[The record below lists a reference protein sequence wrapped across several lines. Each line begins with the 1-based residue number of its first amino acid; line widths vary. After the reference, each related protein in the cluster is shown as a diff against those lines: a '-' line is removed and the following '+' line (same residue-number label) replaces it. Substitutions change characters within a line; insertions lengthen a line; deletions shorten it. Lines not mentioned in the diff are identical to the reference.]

1 MTYFLINPKFPN
13 DFVKKLSRYGE
24 CIPVCAFPLLEDPV
38 NAHPDM
44 LAAVVGDKLFIH
56 AEDALLASAL
66 GKKKIPFSLS
76 QTPVGAKYPRDIALN
91 FFTVKKYLFANTA
104 HASTEALAQAR
115 LLGFETVSVA
125 QGYAKC
131 STMLLG
137 DALVTADTSIYKAAL
152 ERDIDA
158 LLISAGNIGI
168 EKYDTGFIGGA
179 SGTLAESK
187 VAVFGD
193 IWKHADASNIL
204 AFAKKHDTEII
215 NLGGGNLFD
224 YGGFVRV
231 NA

>member
-1 MTYFLINPKFPN
+1 MTYFLINPKFPK

-24 CIPVCAFPLLEDPV
+24 CIPVCAFPPLEEPV
-38 NAHPDM
+38 NTHPDM
-44 LAAVVGDKLFIH
+44 LAAVVGDRLFIH
-56 AEDALLASAL
+56 ANDTLLASAL
-66 GKKKIPFSLS
+66 GKKNIPFSLS

-104 HASTEALAQAR
+104 HASAQALAQAR
-115 LLGFETVSVA
+115 LLGFEPVNVA

-179 SGTLAESK
+179 SGALAEGT
-187 VAVFGD
+187 VVVFG
-193 IWKHADASNIL
+193 NIENHPDSEKII

-215 NLGGGNLFD
+215 NLGGGEIFD